1 MSLLTQKQLQE
12 IQNFHDDI
20 GECTEPHE
28 ECFIKKLIKWNEKQ
42 SAMPNQE
49 VSPVGYLYKQKDC
62 YGGIQTVFSFDK
74 PYITW
79 HTVTDVIPVYTAPP
93 KREPPITSREMYQRG
108 YAAAERDLNRK
119 PLSIDWA
126 EAPENTAIA
135 KVALFWVTEDN
146 LMLGRKDLASIEKPV
161 NGADG
166 D

>member
-1 MSLLTQKQLQE
+1 MSKEKELLARVLTSELWSVQEELQFE
-12 IQNFHDDI
+12 IR
-20 GECTEPHE
+20 ELLAEP
-28 ECFIKKLIKWNEKQ
+28 
-42 SAMPNQE
+42 
-49 VSPVGYLYKQKDC
+49 
-62 YGGIQTVFSFDK
+62 
-74 PYITW
+74 
-79 HTVTDVIPVYTAPP
+79 
-93 KREPPITSREMYQRG
+93 EPPMTGREMYQRG
-108 YAAAERDLNRK
+108 YAAAERELKRG

>member
-1 MSLLTQKQLQE
+1 MSLLTKEQLKE

-28 ECFIKKLIKWNEKQ
+28 ECFIKKLIEWNEKQ
-42 SAMPNQE
+42 P
-49 VSPVGYLYKQKDC
+49 P
-62 YGGIQTVFSFDK
+62 QT
-74 PYITW
+74 
-79 HTVTDVIPVYTAPP
+79 A
-93 KREPPITSREMYQRG
+93 REMYQRG
-108 YAAAERDLNRK
+108 YAQAERDLKRE

-146 LMLGRKDLASIEKPV
+146 LMLGRKDLVSIEKPV
-161 NGADG
+161 NGADN